1 MDELHDT
8 HDASDASET
17 SPAESAPYSSA
28 WDSPFRMDASGWQR
42 ACEALGVD
50 PAKPVA
56 TGTRAKPRKARAA
69 KSSLSRPP
77 RAVPQD
83 RAGHDLD
90 TAWSVALHELGR
102 LGAHLGDGRFA
113 LWCINDL
120 EHSDPDG
127 SSENARGSCVLLPA
141 LEDHPHGLPH
151 CSHAHCS
158 RLRVDDWR
166 AIVPAEV
173 WERALAAVADDD
185 AEEPAEGETGGGA
198 GDPPA
203 DGSPFAP
210 VPPAHARAYIVIS
223 SRAGSRDDNGG
234 SSGAVVYR
242 TPLPDLAR
250 LGLEALSVT
259 PWGERI
265 FTLDGSNPPAMVH
278 VLPPGYTEADSSPD
292 SSPRARVVTTSK
304 HVLRGWFSG
313 AARWVTEGAGRSGRE
328 VHESDPPEPVV
339 AFALETCEVMRPL
352 RGVVEAPAMRADG
365 SIISTPGYDP
375 ATRLYAAFD
384 PDAARE
390 ALSRI
395 PERPTQEDAQSALAH
410 LIELVSDF
418 PFESP
423 AHRGCWLAG
432 LVTMFAREVHSGP
445 APLFFVRANTR
456 GSGKT
461 LLTELPHIIATG
473 ERPAMLGWAGDDTEF
488 EKLVT
493 AEAIAGSRCI
503 VIDNITGTMKSACL
517 DRILTSGKHRARILG
532 GNTRF
537 DGPMLAVWWASGNN
551 VETSD
556 DMARRTAPVELVAR
570 EERPELRQ
578 GFKADQSEEAN
589 GETGTAALR
598 AKAKRGR
605 WGYVADVLTILRAW
619 HCAGRPSSGLSSWGS
634 FESWSRVI
642 RGALVFA
649 GCEDP
654 GKAHEDFR
662 DAAAS
667 DVGLLRGLLSGWR
680 KAVKAR
686 VLAPDG
692 ETLARAIKKLLANA
706 NNPDEGGNE
715 LREALEEICGEDL
728 SRWHDTHK
736 RLAGKFLKA
745 NHRKVA
751 RTDIGT
757 LMLENVGESSGSTR
771 WRVAEA
777 VSDNSSPPDEGGV
790 RGCRGSRGSVS
801 THYADAQP
809 CAPAHASVRAPSSN
823 TPPTPPSPPH
833 SPSPPPDE
841 DGQSFDYS
849 EDDPERDAIQHETE
863 ESPW

>member
-1 MDELHDT
+1 MNAP
-8 HDASDASET
+8 ASPGPILAPKWIDPWANLSPEVIVSTLSGRGWSATIT
-17 SPAESAPYSSA
+17 SRGVGLVLGSAPGDLFLVVTVGQAGEAA
-28 WDSPFRMDASGWQR
+28 WK
-42 ACEALGVD
+42 ALCAAHPEGVVK
-50 PAKPVA
+50 A
-56 TGTRAKPRKARAA
+56 PR
-69 KSSLSRPP
+69 
-77 RAVPQD
+77 
-83 RAGHDLD
+83 
-90 TAWSVALHELGR
+90 
-102 LGAHLGDGRFA
+102 
-113 LWCINDL
+113 
-120 EHSDPDG
+120 
-127 SSENARGSCVLLPA
+127 
-141 LEDHPHGLPH
+141 
-151 CSHAHCS
+151 
-158 RLRVDDWR
+158 WR
-166 AIVPAEV
+166 
-173 WERALAAVADDD
+173 
-185 AEEPAEGETGGGA
+185 
-198 GDPPA
+198 A
-203 DGSPFAP
+203 DGSVARVMRQGSRGLPSCDIVPGVTIIAEGTVNAP
-210 VPPAHARAYIVIS
+210 GSVEDHVQLAWQRSAHGGTMDPAATPPWLARIATDAAAQAEAAAMVARALPSAESGAAVTPGSVPSAESGVSRSLIVIS
-223 SRAGSRDDNGG
+223 RRLVQRDDNGG
-234 SSGAVVYR
+234 ASGGLIER
-242 TPLPDLAR
+242 TPLPELAR
-250 LGLEALSVT
+250 QGLEALSVT

-278 VLPPGYTEADSSPD
+278 VLPPGYTEADSSSPD

-352 RGVVEAPAMRADG
+352 RGVIEAPAMRADG
-365 SIISTPGYDP
+365 SIISVPGYDP
-375 ATRLYAAFD
+375 ATRLYASFD
-384 PDAARE
+384 VGAARE
-390 ALSRI
+390 ALDSI
-395 PERPTQEDAQSALAH
+395 PDHPTQADASVSLAR
-410 LIELVSDF
+410 LIDLVADF
-418 PFESP
+418 PFETP
-423 AHRGCWLAG
+423 AHRACWLAG
-432 LVTMFAREVHSGP
+432 LVTMFAREVHAGP

-473 ERPAMLGWAGDDTEF
+473 ERPAMLGWSGDDTEF

-532 GNTRF
+532 GSTRF
-537 DGPMLAVWWASGNN
+537 DGSMLAVWWASGNN

-598 AKAKRGR
+598 AKAKRNR
-605 WGYVADVLTILRAW
+605 WLYVADVLTILRAW
-619 HCAGRPSSGLSSWGS
+619 HCAGRPSAGLSSWGS

-706 NNPDEGGNE
+706 TNADGDGSE

-801 THYADAQP
+801 TNTRSGTGAHMH
-809 CAPAHASVRAPSSN
+809 APAHAASSN

-833 SPSPPPDE
+833 SPSSPPDE
-841 DGQSFDYS
+841 SGQSFDYA
-849 EDDPERDAIQHETE
+849 EDDPERDAIEHETE